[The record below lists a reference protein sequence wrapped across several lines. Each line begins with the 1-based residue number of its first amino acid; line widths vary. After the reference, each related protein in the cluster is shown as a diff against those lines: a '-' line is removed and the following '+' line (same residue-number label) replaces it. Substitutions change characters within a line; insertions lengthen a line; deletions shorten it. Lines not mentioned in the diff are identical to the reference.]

1 MLRGRSGV
9 LNGSEHRKAVLS
21 GGGIAPCREIRDSS
35 VVAMTAPPLHPF
47 VVGRIDSRSCLPLSL
62 DRYPMNKAAI
72 AIEPITPP
80 TPEEVDAICAITDPI
95 LRNLRITEAYHRL
108 AIAFPAPHPGANWC
122 TFAVW
127 ASKQAGQT
135 IRGEDLLRA
144 LERAL
149 GNDREL
155 AAIASGGVRWAIRNA
170 LDHPGTR
177 RWRVL
182 RVLGQE
188 AFGRA
193 ADALGRGNRKV
204 FGEIGGE
211 FARFLPLCVSI
222 PIPENELEEFLSGVP
237 VAETFT
243 PSDYLRRAFGHLSVA
258 LDTADATA
266 RAELML
272 LANVEIA
279 YHEQAR
285 LQPEILASLEAPYT
299 STRQLGRVLLEAI
312 APSTSG
318 WSSLLTTPLTL
329 VVGAGGRVAEAA
341 LRSLLRRLITESLIT
356 LSLPDGMIKLGMN
369 ITGEPPEC
377 LSDPQLPALRDLLA
391 RLAPTPQDL
400 DGAGADDWGR
410 LVDRMTTICRFF
422 LLRHEDEDLYSPPYT
437 PAQAKAI
444 RQGRMPQPPL

>member
-1 MLRGRSGV
+1 MNS
-9 LNGSEHRKAVLS
+9 AVT
-21 GGGIAPCREIRDSS
+21 ATRQ
-35 VVAMTAPPLHPF
+35 VA
-47 VVGRIDSRSCLPLSL
+47 
-62 DRYPMNKAAI
+62 
-72 AIEPITPP
+72 PP

-95 LRNLRITEAYHRL
+95 LRNFRITEGYYRL
-108 AIAFPAPHPGANWC
+108 AVAFPAPRPGANWC

-155 AAIASGGVRWAIRNA
+155 AAIASGGARWAIRNA

-193 ADALGRGNRKV
+193 ADALARGNRKV
-204 FGEIGGE
+204 FGEIGRE
-211 FARFLPLCVSI
+211 FARFLPLCASL
-222 PIPENELEEFLSGVP
+222 PISERDLEEFISNVP
-237 VAETFT
+237 RGGEAI
-243 PSDYLRRAFGHLSVA
+243 PGDYLRLAFRHLAKA
-258 LDTADATA
+258 LVTTDETS

-272 LANVEIA
+272 LANLEIA

-312 APSTSG
+312 APSTSS
-318 WSSLLTTPLTL
+318 WNPLLRTPLSLL
-329 VVGAGGRVAEAA
+329 VGAGGRVAEAA

-356 LSLPDGMIKLGMN
+356 LTLPDGMIRLGMN
-369 ITGEPPEC
+369 PAGEPPDC
-377 LSDPQLPALRDLLA
+377 LRTPTNQDLCQILQ
-391 RLAPTPQDL
+391 RLAPAAGDL
-400 DGAGADDWGR
+400 DGAGADDWSR
-410 LVDRMTTICRFF
+410 LADRMALISRFF
-422 LLRHEDEDLYSPPYT
+422 HLRHQDEGLFSPPYT
-437 PAQAKAI
+437 PAQARAI
-444 RQGRMPQPPL
+444 RAGRIPKPPL